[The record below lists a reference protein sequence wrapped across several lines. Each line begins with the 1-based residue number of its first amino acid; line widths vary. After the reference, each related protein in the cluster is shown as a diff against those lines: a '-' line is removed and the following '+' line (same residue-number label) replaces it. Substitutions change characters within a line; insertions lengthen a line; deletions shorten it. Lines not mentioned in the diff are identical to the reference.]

1 MINCIS
7 YVLSSFIFVEGVK
20 TQRLLSVTHGTG
32 AVTTVAGILKSVGY
46 SGDGGV
52 ATSAMLNYPYGVA
65 VDAAGN
71 IYIADAGS
79 HVIRMLNVDTNVI
92 TTVAGTGAFGYSGD
106 GGLATAAKLNTP
118 QGVAIDAAGNIY
130 IADSVNGVIRLV
142 TKSTGIISTVA
153 GTGAFGYSG
162 DGGVATAA
170 MLNYPYG
177 AAIDAAGNIYIAD
190 YNNCAIRLV
199 TKSTGIITTVA
210 GTGTFGYS
218 GDGGVATA
226 AKVRSPR
233 GVAIDAAANIYIA
246 DTFNSVIRLVTKS
259 TGIIT
264 TLAGTGSGG
273 YTGDGGLATAAKMN
287 SPSGV
292 AIDTAGNIY
301 ITDSSNAKIRLITKS
316 TGIITTFATDVNA
329 YGIALDIKGHIYM
342 ACPTDSIIQLI
353 ALTAPTSTPTAT
365 PTLSPASTSTPSFNP
380 TYTPTTTPT
389 ATPTYTPTATPTKA
403 PTTTPT
409 ATPTYTPTA
418 APTTTPTYT
427 PTMTPTKAP
436 TTTPTATPIFASTKK
451 SAATPKTAPNLLAYL
466 LISPFICFMGQL
478 LFYSSW

>member
-1 MINCIS
+1 M
-7 YVLSSFIFVEGVK
+7 FIFVEGVK

-32 AVTTVAGILKSVGY
+32 NVTTVAGILKSVGY

-52 ATSAMLNYPYGVA
+52 ATSAKLNEPKGVA
-65 VDAAGN
+65 VDAAGT

-79 HVIRMLNVDTNVI
+79 HVIRMLNVDTNI
-92 TTVAGTGAFGYSGD
+92 ISTLAGTGSG
-106 GGLATAAKLNTP
+106 
-118 QGVAIDAAGNIY
+118 
-130 IADSVNGVIRLV
+130 
-142 TKSTGIISTVA
+142 
-153 GTGAFGYSG
+153 GYSG
-162 DGGVATAA
+162 DGGVATST

-177 AAIDAAGNIYIAD
+177 VAIDAAGNIYIAD
-190 YNNCAIRLV
+190 YNNDAIRMV
-199 TKSTGIITTVA
+199 TKSTGIITTAA
-210 GTGTFGYS
+210 GTGAFGYS

-233 GVAIDAAANIYIA
+233 GVAIDAAGNIYIA

-301 ITDSSNAKIRLITKS
+301 IADSSNAKVRLVTKS
-316 TGIITTFATDVNA
+316 TGIITAFATDVNA
-329 YGIALDIKGHIYM
+329 CGIALDIKGHIYM
-342 ACPTDSIIQLI
+342 ACPYDSIIQLI

-365 PTLSPASTSTPSFNP
+365 PTLSPASTSTPSLNP
-380 TYTPTTTPT
+380 TYTPTI
-389 ATPTYTPTATPTKA
+389 TPTATPTKA

-409 ATPTYTPTA
+409 ATPTYTPT
-418 APTTTPTYT
+418 
-427 PTMTPTKAP
+427 MTPTKAP
-436 TTTPTATPIFASTKK
+436 TYIATATPIFASTKT

-466 LISPFICFMGQL
+466 LISPFICFIGQL